1 MANPKVKFK
10 RSSVVGKVPGV
21 SDLPLGEIAINTND
35 GIVYTAK
42 STDGGLTTS
51 IVNISGI
58 QIRDEG
64 SLVGYANTLNFV
76 GSGITVVSVSG
87 GVGIISLTDQWIT
100 TAAGIHTLS
109 NVGIGTTNPSE
120 KLTVSGKI
128 QISQDSGSNN
138 RLVFRGQPGSSYRW
152 NIDNYSSSNEFRIY
166 REDDG
171 TAANGFAPF
180 SISTTGTLT
189 ANKFSGDG
197 SLLTNLP
204 TSGGSGSSQ
213 WVTTSAG
220 IHTLSN
226 VGIGTTNPSQK
237 LEVVGGEIKAGRI
250 DASSEGGQLSFGRAT
265 DNATAWYIDVYGN
278 TSSPNL
284 RFVDVSNAA
293 IRAVID
299 GSGNFGLNTA
309 LPSSRLDVVGDAK
322 ISGVVTASSFSGNA
336 SSATYATTAGIATY
350 ATSSGIATYA
360 TTAGISTVA
369 QGLTGTPNINVG
381 VVTASQFSAG
391 PYSVTSGILTTSSTS
406 QVALVSYSLTSYRS
420 AKLNIQVS
428 YGSTHKITEILVIH
442 NGTETFFTEYGTVS
456 TIEAEFESSSGPTNL
471 ASFDSDINSGNFRIL
486 VTPGFSGITTF
497 KYISNLITV

>member
-10 RSSVVGKVPGV
+10 RSSVVGKIPGV

-51 IVNISGI
+51 IVNLSGI
-58 QIRDEG
+58 QIQDEG

-87 GVGIISLTDQWIT
+87 GVGI
-100 TAAGIHTLS
+100 
-109 NVGIGTTNPSE
+109 
-120 KLTVSGKI
+120 VSVTSVTG
-128 QISQDSGSNN
+128 G
-138 RLVFRGQPGSSYRW
+138 GSS
-152 NIDNYSSSNEFRIY
+152 DSN
-166 REDDG
+166 
-171 TAANGFAPF
+171 
-180 SISTTGTLT
+180 
-189 ANKFSGDG
+189 
-197 SLLTNLP
+197 
-204 TSGGSGSSQ
+204 SQ
-213 WVTTSAG
+213 WVSTSAG

-226 VGIGTTNPSQK
+226 VGIGTTNPTSK
-237 LEVVGGEIKAGRI
+237 LWVGG
-250 DASSEGGQLSFGRAT
+250 
-265 DNATAWYIDVYGN
+265 
-278 TSSPNL
+278 
-284 RFVDVSNAA
+284 
-293 IRAVID
+293 D
-299 GSGNFGLNTA
+299 GYFT
-309 LPSSRLDVVGDAK
+309 
-322 ISGVVTASSFSGNA
+322 GVVTATTFSGA
-336 SSATYATTAGIATY
+336 VTY

-360 TTAGISTVA
+360 TTAGISTSVIGGIGSITQLQVTGVSTFA
-369 QGLTGTPNINVG
+369 NGAVFIGAATSTGTASQILQVTGGAYVSGDVGIGTTNPTTKLDVVGNAKVSG
-381 VVTASQFSAG
+381 VVSASQFSAG